1 MTEEEALDWLRDRPD
16 VSRETLERLDA
27 FRQRVIEENGRQN
40 LVSAASIDQFWVRH
54 IIDSVQ
60 LIDLLEPTDGAGE
73 WLDLGSGAGFPGMVI
88 AMFRAGTVTLVE
100 SRRKR
105 IEFLIESAEALGLA
119 NVRVEGKR
127 LELVE
132 SRPCDVIS
140 ARAFAPLPKLL
151 DVAHRFS
158 TEKTLWL
165 LPKGRSAKEE
175 LESVRQSWQGMFH
188 VKQSITD
195 PDAAILVARGV
206 SRKGRKRAR

>member
-1 MTEEEALDWLRDRPD
+1 MTEDEALAWLSDRHD

-27 FRQRVIEENGRQN
+27 FRRRVIDENDRQN

-60 LIDLLEPTDGAGE
+60 LIDLIDATDGQGE
-73 WLDLGSGAGFPGMVI
+73 WLDLGAGAGFPGMVV
-88 AMFRAGTVTLVE
+88 AMLRPGPVTLVE

-105 IEFLIESAEALGLA
+105 FEFLIDAVETLGLS
-119 NVRVEGKR
+119 NVRVEGQR
-127 LELVE
+127 LERVE
-132 SRPCDVIS
+132 SRPCGVIS

-151 DVAHRFS
+151 NLAHRFS

-175 LESVRQSWQGMFH
+175 LESVRQTWQGVFH

-195 PDAAILVARGV
+195 PDAAILVARAV
-206 SRKGRKRAR
+206 SRKGRKQAR

>member
-132 SRPCDVIS
+132 SRPCDMIS

-158 TEKTLWL
+158 AEKTLWL

-195 PDAAILVARGV
+195 PDAAILFARGV